1 MTADIVATLPV
12 ALLAVICGYA
22 LFSLFGFGSAILA
35 TPGLVLVM
43 PMARIVP
50 LLAMLDAGSSA
61 LRAWRGRGAIDSA
74 AIRLLL
80 PCMLAGQILG
90 VGLLRYLPVRETALL
105 FGCFIALLGLS
116 SLLQPRAKRQGV
128 ACGTWSGIGHGL
140 AGGVLGGMFGSGGF
154 LYARYLQRRLPQADY
169 FLATQAVMIGISTVW
184 RVVLCILSGLI
195 DGGLLLTALILAPA
209 VWAGFGIGR
218 LAQGRIS
225 RQRWGVLL
233 NGLLV
238 VAGLLLVY
246 RHLA

>member
-1 MTADIVATLPV
+1 MPPDFVTTLPL

-35 TPGLVLVM
+35 APGLLLVM

-50 LLAMLDAGSSA
+50 LLALLDAGSST
-61 LRAWRGRGAIDSA
+61 LRAWRGRASIDGA

-90 VGLLRYLPVRETALL
+90 VGLLRYLPVRETGLL

-116 SLLQPRAKRQGV
+116 SLRPQAQRLSGAG
-128 ACGTWSGIGHGL
+128 GTWSGIGHGL

-154 LYARYLQRRLPQADY
+154 LYARYLQRHLAQQERFP
-169 FLATQAVMIGISTVW
+169 ATQSVMIGISTVW
-184 RVVLCILSGLI
+184 RVLLCIASGLV
-195 DGGLLLTALILAPA
+195 DGTLLMTAAILAPA
-209 VWAGFGIGR
+209 VGAGFGIGH
-218 LAQGRIS
+218 LARGRIS
-225 RQRWGVLL
+225 RQRWGTLL

-246 RHLA
+246 RHIG

>member
-1 MTADIVATLPV
+1 MTADIAATLPV

-50 LLAMLDAGSSA
+50 LLALLDAGSSA

-80 PCMLAGQILG
+80 PCMLIGQVLG

-116 SLLQPRAKRQGV
+116 SLWPRAKPQ
-128 ACGTWSGIGHGL
+128 CGAGGRWSGIGHGL

-154 LYARYLQRRLPQADY
+154 LYARYLQRRLPQPAH
-169 FLATQAVMIGISTVW
+169 FLATQSVMIGISTVW
-184 RVVLCILSGLI
+184 RVVLCVASGLI
-195 DGGLLLTALILAPA
+195 DGGLLLTAVILAPA

-218 LAQGRIS
+218 FAQGRIS
-225 RQRWGVLL
+225 RQRGVVLL

-238 VAGLLLVY
+238 VAGSLLVY
-246 RHLA
+246 RHIG

>member
-1 MTADIVATLPV
+1 MPPDFVTTLPL

-35 TPGLVLVM
+35 APGLLLVM

-50 LLAMLDAGSSA
+50 LLALLDAGSST
-61 LRAWRGRGAIDSA
+61 LRAWRGRASIDGA

-90 VGLLRYLPVRETALL
+90 VGLLRYLPVRETGLL

-116 SLLQPRAKRQGV
+116 SLRPQAQRLSGAG
-128 ACGTWSGIGHGL
+128 GTWSGIGHGL

-154 LYARYLQRRLPQADY
+154 LYARYLQRHLAQQERFA
-169 FLATQAVMIGISTVW
+169 ATQSVMIGISTVW
-184 RVVLCILSGLI
+184 RVLLCIASGLV
-195 DGGLLLTALILAPA
+195 DGSLLMTAAILAPA
-209 VWAGFGIGR
+209 VGAGFGIGH
-218 LAQGRIS
+218 LARGRIS
-225 RQRWGVLL
+225 RQRWGTLL

-246 RHLA
+246 RHIG

>member
-1 MTADIVATLPV
+1 MPADIVATLPV

-35 TPGLVLVM
+35 APGLVLVM

-50 LLAMLDAGSSA
+50 LLALLDAGSSA
-61 LRAWRGRGAIDSA
+61 LRAWRGRAAIDIA

-90 VGLLRYLPVRETALL
+90 VGLLRCLPVRETGLL
-105 FGCFIALLGLS
+105 FGGFIALLGLS
-116 SLLQPRAKRQGV
+116 SLRQRAQRQGG
-128 ACGTWSGIGHGL
+128 AGGTWSGIGHGL

-154 LYARYLQRRLPQADY
+154 LYARYLQRHLPQQDR
-169 FLATQAVMIGISTVW
+169 FLATQAVMIGISTAW
-184 RVVLCILSGLI
+184 RVVLCLLSGLI
-195 DGGLLLTALILAPA
+195 DGGLLMTALVLAPA

-225 RQRWGVLL
+225 RQRGVVLL